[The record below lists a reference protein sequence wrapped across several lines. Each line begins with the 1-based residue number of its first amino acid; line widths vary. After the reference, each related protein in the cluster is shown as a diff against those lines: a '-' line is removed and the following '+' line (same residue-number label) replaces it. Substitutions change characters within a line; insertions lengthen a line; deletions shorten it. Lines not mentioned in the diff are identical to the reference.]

1 MKLKEI
7 RQLFEK
13 FKTAA
18 IEFNG
23 VECWSAR
30 ELQQLLGY
38 SKWENFEKVIDKAK
52 EACQNAGE
60 ATDNHFLTSGKWL
73 TSDPELKGK

>member
-1 MKLKEI
+1 MKSKEI

-13 FKTAA
+13 FETAA

-38 SKWENFEKVIDKAK
+38 SKWENFEQ
-52 EACQNAGE
+52 ENG
-60 ATDNHFLTSGKWL
+60 
-73 TSDPELKGK
+73 